1 MNDPEI
7 LELQTLCNGLIE
19 GVLSE
24 EQKRRL
30 EAMLSESEQ
39 ARRFYVRAMAL
50 SSSLF
55 EYAAEMQVEA
65 PDKSATS
72 GRLPFPFA
80 RVIGPALALAAA
92 VVLALWIPLQ
102 RAPRTAPVTSE
113 TAGEETVARLTA
125 SKDCK
130 WVGAT
135 PRVGEWFNAG
145 KKLQI
150 AEGFAEI
157 TFDCGAQVV
166 LEGPAFLELHSPWSA
181 VFHHGALTAKVPPE
195 AIGFRIENPAV
206 QVVDLG
212 TEFSMLAEENGA
224 AEVFVIEGSVE
235 ASGRDSLNQPSK
247 MITLKEKQARRFALH
262 GDGEVTDRDQKL
274 AKLSRK
280 VEFQRGIGKTEY
292 THWGFDEAS
301 GAIARGRSVGF
312 EPGGF
317 DATFEHAL
325 PTPLVAGRWGNALSF
340 DGAFSARAAFPPK
353 SPSGTRTAA
362 FWCKIPAD
370 AALSESDAI
379 ISWYSAETGERP
391 VSIAWN
397 GDPTLGALGALKTSL
412 GRGLKVGSTPL
423 RDGQWH
429 HVAVVF
435 APNPDAPART
445 HLKTY
450 LDGRLEATSFVRGAV
465 KNWKKAGV
473 ADARFVAEGGL
484 WIGRNPFQGSQPN
497 GFRGEIDELY
507 LINRAL
513 SPREIQHLL
522 RKNRLPSAEMLAAQ

>member
-7 LELQTLCNGLIE
+7 LELNALCNGLIE
-19 GVLSE
+19 GALSD

-30 EAMLSESEQ
+30 DSLLAGSDE

-50 SSSLF
+50 SASLF
-55 EYAAEMQVEA
+55 DYAAEMQADA
-65 PDKSATS
+65 PSAPAARAT
-72 GRLPFPFA
+72 LPFPIA
-80 RVIGPALALAAA
+80 RIVGPALALAAA
-92 VVLALWIPLQ
+92 VALALWIPPKF
-102 RAPRTAPVTSE
+102 APRTEPGSAE
-113 TAGEETVARLTA
+113 TVGEETVARLTA

-130 WVGAT
+130 WIGNT
-135 PRVGEWFNAG
+135 PLVGEWFNAG
-145 KKLQI
+145 QKLQL

-166 LEGPAFLELHSPWSA
+166 LEGPASLDLHSAWSA
-181 VFHHGALTAKVPPE
+181 LFHHGALTAKVPPE

-206 QVVDLG
+206 QIVDLG
-212 TEFSMLAEENGA
+212 TEFSMLAEKNGA

-235 ASGRDSLNQPSK
+235 ASGRDALNQPSK
-247 MITLKEKQARRFALH
+247 TITLKEKQARRFALH
-262 GDGEVTDRDQKL
+262 GDGEVADRDQKL
-274 AKLSRK
+274 ARLNRK
-280 VEFQRGIGKTEY
+280 VEFQRGLGKTDY

-312 EPGGF
+312 APGGF
-317 DATFEHAL
+317 DATFEPAL
-325 PTPLVAGRWGNALSF
+325 PQPLVAGRWGNALSF
-340 DGAFSARAAFPPK
+340 DGAFSARAALPPK
-353 SPSGTRTAA
+353 SPGGTRTAA

-370 AALSESDAI
+370 AALSESEAI
-379 ISWYSAETGERP
+379 VSWYSAETGERP

-423 RDGQWH
+423 RDGRWH

-484 WIGRNPFQGSQPN
+484 WIGRNPFQGPQPN
-497 GFRGEIDELY
+497 GFRGELDELY

-522 RKNRLPSAEMLAAQ
+522 RKNRLPSAEMLVAQ

>member
-7 LELQTLCNGLIE
+7 LELQTLCDGLIE
-19 GVLSE
+19 GVLSD

-30 EAMLSESEQ
+30 EAMLSQSDQ

-55 EYAAEMQVEA
+55 EYAAEMQADA
-65 PDKSATS
+65 PSKSVTS
-72 GRLPFPFA
+72 GRISFPFE
-80 RVIGPALALAAA
+80 RVVGPVLALAAA
-92 VVLALWIPLQ
+92 VALAFWIPLQ
-102 RAPRTAPVTSE
+102 LAPRTEPGSAE

-130 WVGAT
+130 WVGTA
-135 PRVGEWFNAG
+135 PQVGEWFNEG
-145 KKLQI
+145 KKLQLK
-150 AEGFAEI
+150 EGFAEI

-181 VFHHGALTAKVPPE
+181 LFHHGALTAKVPPE

-224 AEVFVIEGSVE
+224 AEVFVLEGSVE
-235 ASGRDSLNQPSK
+235 VAGRDSLNQPAK

-280 VEFQRGIGKTEY
+280 VEFQRGLAKTEY
-292 THWGFDEAS
+292 THWSFDETS
-301 GAIARGRSVGF
+301 GAAARSRSVGLAL
-312 EPGGF
+312 GGF
-317 DATFEHAL
+317 DATFEPAL
-325 PTPLVAGRWGNALSF
+325 PQPLVPGRWGNALSF
-340 DGAFSARAAFPPK
+340 DGKFSARAALAAK
-353 SPSGTRTAA
+353 SPGGTRTVA

-370 AALSESDAI
+370 AALSESNAI
-379 ISWYSAETGERP
+379 ISWHSGETGERP

-397 GDPTLGALGALKTSL
+397 GDPTLGALGAVKTSL
-412 GRGLKVGSTPL
+412 GRGLKLGSTPL

-435 APNPDAPART
+435 APNPKAPART
-445 HLKTY
+445 HVKSY
-450 LDGRLEATSFVRGAV
+450 LDGRLEATSFVRGARTH
-465 KNWKKAGV
+465 WKKAGA
-473 ADARFVAEGGL
+473 ADVRFAAEGGL
-484 WIGRNPFQGSQPN
+484 WIGRNPFQGPQSN
-497 GFRGEIDELY
+497 GFRGELDELY
-507 LINRAL
+507 LIHRAL

-522 RKNRLPSAEMLAAQ
+522 SKNRLPSAEMLAAQ